1 MKLHL
6 NVLLITY
13 PCVVAGSGAPG
24 TPGPTGQP
32 AAGEGG
38 SNVVRK
44 RQKTS
49 SDPESDASESE
60 WYPQGNQCGSYLLES
75 KALSSSFSV
84 HVNFWDFIEFLG
96 WTDMLPTES
105 HRTLSNFMLHKPV

>member
-60 WYPQGNQCGSYLLES
+60 WYPQVWE
-75 KALSSSFSV
+75 LSFGVQSSFV
-84 HVNFWDFIEFLG
+84 FLFCTCKFWGFYRIFGMD
-96 WTDMLPTES
+96 
-105 HRTLSNFMLHKPV
+105 